1 MELMPPCPVFER
13 EPLQGESEE
22 GHNGEEE
29 GGGGGGG
36 EEEDERGGTGVKL
49 KKMRIYLHR
58 KEK

>member
-1 MELMPPCPVFER
+1 MPPCPVFER